1 VPIFTNIIIT
11 FSFYKPE
18 TNFKNPKLSK
28 SKIDEKK
35 LKYIRDFEL
44 LHFGRKR
51 QIVGIINRFIG
62 KVINKTMKPK
72 PNGPP
77 SFLIILIEIGKK

>member
-1 VPIFTNIIIT
+1 MPIFTNIIIT

-18 TNFKNPKLSK
+18 TNFKNPKLRK

-44 LHFGRKR
+44 LHFGKKR